1 MIFALGEV
9 KMQDDELDKVIREVI
24 SLHTKNYHENGINAP
39 SKLAAVKEV
48 IERNIARMSDED

>member
-1 MIFALGEV
+1 MIFGPGEL

-48 IERNIARMSDED
+48 IEKTIARISDED